1 MNAKIELYK
10 EIGGSF
16 VIASPQ
22 PSGVGCFLLIA
33 GDPNNPAV
41 GLTIDDPSYTFQDN
55 RVYSTRFTSPST
67 PPVPSVFK
75 IVVSFE
81 LTDYLIQPIYSSNH
95 PVFTI
100 QKDYN
105 LFSISTVRQPAV

>member
-1 MNAKIELYK
+1 MNAKIDLYK

-22 PSGVGCFLLIA
+22 PSGVGYFLLIA

-41 GLTIDDPSYTFQDN
+41 GLTIDGPSFTFQGN
-55 RVYSTRFTSPST
+55 RVYSTRFTSPSS

-75 IVVSFE
+75 IIVSFE
-81 LTDYLIQPIYSSNH
+81 LTNYLIQPIYSSN
-95 PVFTI
+95 PSGFYNPEG
-100 QKDYN
+100 YN
-105 LFSISTVRQPAV
+105 LLSISRVRKLAV